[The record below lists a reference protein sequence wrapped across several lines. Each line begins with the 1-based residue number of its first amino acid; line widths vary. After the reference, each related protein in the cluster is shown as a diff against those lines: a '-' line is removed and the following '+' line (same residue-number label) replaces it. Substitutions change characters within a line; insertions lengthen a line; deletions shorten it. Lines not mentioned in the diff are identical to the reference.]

1 MNSNVNISELVNWA
15 VRLLKHFSHKDPS
28 LKIKPLMLE
37 MIQLR
42 YSGAGFA
49 NQEKSLKL
57 EQLKNLFDDNK
68 ITGIKDL
75 IPAILDVE
83 EVSYSQFDLD
93 SLIEKLKNNGV
104 SDTLIYGKIT
114 TLIEEAPVE
123 PTPVEPTPVEPTLEE
138 LTSEEQTSVEQTSVE
153 PISVEPISVEPTPI
167 ETDYQPSIKNKSS
180 WLKKS
185 VSVILPLIILL
196 LLFQYIQNNSTKKD
210 STESNSNSDSTESNS
225 NSDTPEL
232 AEVAK
237 QKRLEEEAILLEIS
251 KQKETAAAELK
262 RLNEQRLKA
271 ELEEKKRNTE
281 SELADLEEKRRL
293 AELAEDRRV
302 AEEAELVKIDEK
314 KRKAQQELELLAKEK
329 AEAQEE
335 LTSLARKQRQ
345 LEKEKA
351 VTQPRS
357 SNQNLVGLHRNKVR
371 EILGPPIKLTTA
383 NNQTIWYYS
392 DVNIYISNANNVVLR
407 VVPTN

>member
-28 LKIKPLMLE
+28 VKIKPLMLE

-75 IPAILDVE
+75 ILAILDVE
-83 EVSYSQFDLD
+83 EVNYSQLDVD
-93 SLIEKLKNNGV
+93 SLSKELKKNDV
-104 SDTLIYGKIT
+104 SDIFIYGEVDNP
-114 TLIEEAPVE
+114 IEEAPAEVALVEPTSVE
-123 PTPVEPTPVEPTLEE
+123 PTPVEPTPVEPAL
-138 LTSEEQTSVEQTSVE
+138 VD
-153 PISVEPISVEPTPI
+153 
-167 ETDYQPSIKNKSS
+167 TDYQPRIQKKSS

-185 VSVILPLIILL
+185 LAVILPLITLL
-196 LLFQYIQNNSTKKD
+196 ILFQYIQINSTKKD
-210 STESNSNSDSTESNS
+210 STEFTS
-225 NSDTPEL
+225 NSDTSKL
-232 AEVAK
+232 AEMAK

-271 ELEEKKRNTE
+271 ELEEKRRNTE
-281 SELADLEEKRRL
+281 SELADFEEKRRL

-302 AEEAELVKIDEK
+302 AEEAELVKIDEE

-329 AEAQEE
+329 VEAQEK
-335 LTSLARKQRQ
+335 LTSLARKKRQ
-345 LEKEKA
+345 LEKEQA
-351 VTQPRS
+351 VTQARS

-371 EILGPPIKLTTA
+371 EMLGPPIKLSSA
-383 NNQTIWYYS
+383 NNQTIWYYR
-392 DVNIYISNANNVVLR
+392 DVNVYISNTNNVVVR
-407 VVPTN
+407 VVSTN